1 MLNKYFIFYP
11 CKNWDTC
18 FSCFRKMARPADIN
32 INTCTTGLWVV
43 PQKQKTRKRIM
54 LMLCEHTSCMPGIF
68 LLSHDS
74 SLRQPLLFSV
84 WREGNETHKE
94 LKPVG
99 TDSDLI
105 MKSMMFLLHL
115 PPAKLT
121 GKVLSSCSV
130 NQRKVMNSCSAGTEE
145 IL

>member
-1 MLNKYFIFYP
+1 
-11 CKNWDTC
+11 
-18 FSCFRKMARPADIN
+18 
-32 INTCTTGLWVV
+32 
-43 PQKQKTRKRIM
+43 
-54 LMLCEHTSCMPGIF
+54 MLCEHTSCMPGIF

-105 MKSMMFLLHL
+105 MKSMFLLHL

-121 GKVLSSCSV
+121 GKVLSSSV